1 MSIYR
6 SVRSIAGASGD
17 AIVDWD
23 AVRTAAKSATAPGR
37 IDLTDADR
45 AAYASDVRAA
55 RTAIEEAA
63 AVTFDLPETIEVQHR
78 HHWIDQ
84 NATTFQRVMRPL
96 EARVQSSGAMSSA
109 ARIVNTG
116 SMSLTLGFLARNVL
130 GQYDPLLLA
139 EQPAGDHGLYFV
151 HPNIEAAAVE
161 LNVGFDRFR
170 RWIAFHEVTHAAEF
184 ALAPWLPEY
193 LTNRLT
199 EGVDQL
205 STGTFDRGTFQE
217 LQTAMTAVEGYA
229 ELVMDA
235 AFDDDPSDLRERLDA
250 RRQSAGP
257 VSVLLRRVL
266 GLNMKRRQ
274 YERGRAFFETVVDTR
289 GLAAATAVWER
300 PETLPRDA
308 EFDHPERWLDRVD
321 PR

>member
-23 AVRTAAKSATAPGR
+23 AVRTAAKSATTPGR
-37 IDLTDADR
+37 IELTDDEQT
-45 AAYASDVRAA
+45 AYATDVREARDAIQTAA
-55 RTAIEEAA
+55 DI
-63 AVTFDLPETIEVQHR
+63 TFDLPNTIEIQHR

-84 NATTFQRVMRPL
+84 NATTFQRVMQPL
-96 EARVQSSGAMSSA
+96 EAQVQTSGAMSDA
-109 ARIVNTG
+109 ARIINTG

-139 EQPAGDHGLYFV
+139 EQPAADHGLYFV
-151 HPNIEAAAVE
+151 HPNIEAAAIE
-161 LNVGFDRFR
+161 LNVEFDRFR

-184 ALAPWLPEY
+184 ALAPWLPGY
-193 LTNRLT
+193 LTDRLT
-199 EGVDQL
+199 EGVEHL
-205 STGTFDRGTFQE
+205 STGTLDRVAIQE

-250 RRQSAGP
+250 RRQNAGP
-257 VSVLLRRVL
+257 ISALLRRVL
-266 GLNMKRRQ
+266 GLNMKRQQ
-274 YERGRAFFETVVDTR
+274 YERGRAFFETVVDDR
-289 GLAAATAVWER
+289 GLQAATAVWER

-308 EFDHPERWLDRVD
+308 EFEHPKRWLNRVN
-321 PR
+321 P